1 MALINNSNMNDSD
14 EERDLTSLSWL
25 MELRNQNFSWT
36 NDMQQV
42 NLNGDEMSNRHNIKW
57 YHEESGGQKDAY
69 DKTSLFKNKDNS
81 NDKTNYVFN
90 NDHIVPAISNGT
102 LFNEFDKQQKEH
114 SSSSDIDKNITKRNC
129 IGKSIEKTCRKSF
142 KGMQSFQQQQLK
154 VQIKR
159 ATPIERY
166 EIFMEKVKRVF
177 VEYQKSAT
185 NYQTNTTEKPPF
197 NYSHIIGMAML
208 ENGRVTL
215 QQICSWIETK
225 FAYFR
230 VRKKWNNS
238 IRHNLSLHQCFR
250 KVDRKKFEKG
260 KGGYWELGVDPRK
273 CDRKRIRN
281 RKNAQHKIRQMQH
294 QYQHQ
299 PQKLQK
305 YPLSKNK
312 NKITQETK
320 AMVVLDRQSPINT
333 SYKELQKLQTESYY
347 SDCAQQQVNEMHTVC
362 PANSSSSLET
372 DHATGRHL
380 LLDELD
386 IQQNI
391 DVVSCCQ
398 QSQQEHKIFITSMA
412 EEIPAAI
419 NSVPNDNSPKTIE
432 LLQNSKLQQYQLG
445 TVIISAP
452 TAKYG
457 NISDFAASTGS
468 INCFINGDYIDDK
481 THKLQQ
487 NFICIK
493 GDDIQTT
500 CQNVTSYA
508 DKDVLSEKSSKPNPH
523 TNTTTT
529 FTPFIPYSASTS
541 KYVPSVFINSVEQEN
556 NVLIS
561 HSIMPNVVV
570 EQLLQPSGLQY
581 TLTPSMAT
589 PEATIVTP
597 EVTTNGM
604 NNINSEQ
611 NNQQLLAIDSI
622 RPYIDGIEEAFQYLR
637 SMDNNREDIL
647 DNFLDI
653 SVSDY

>member
-1 MALINNSNMNDSD
+1 MPLNNNSNMNESD
-14 EERDLTSLSWL
+14 EEHDLTSLSWL

-42 NLNGDEMSNRHNIKW
+42 NLNADEMNNRHNIKW
-57 YHEESGGQKDAY
+57 SHEASGGQKDAY

-81 NDKTNYVFN
+81 NDKINYVFN
-90 NDHIVPAISNGT
+90 SDYILPAISNGI
-102 LFNEFDKQQKEH
+102 LLNEFDKQQKEP

-129 IGKSIEKTCRKSF
+129 IGKSLEKTCRKSF
-142 KGMQSFQQQQLK
+142 KGMYFQQQQLK

-166 EIFMEKVKRVF
+166 EIFLEKVKRVL
-177 VEYQKSAT
+177 VEYQKSAI
-185 NYQTNTTEKPPF
+185 NYQTDTTEKPPF

-250 KVDRKKFEKG
+250 KIDRKKFEKG

-281 RKNAQHKIRQMQH
+281 RKSSQHKIRQMQH
-294 QYQHQ
+294 QHQHQ

-305 YPLSKNK
+305 HPLSKNK
-312 NKITQETK
+312 NKKITQETK
-320 AMVVLDRQSPINT
+320 TMVVLNRQSPINI
-333 SYKELQKLQTESYY
+333 SYKELQKLKTGSYY
-347 SDCAQQQVNEMHTVC
+347 SDCGQQQVNEMHTVC
-362 PANSSSSLET
+362 PANSTSASS
-372 DHATGRHL
+372 HL

-445 TVIISAP
+445 TIIISAP
-452 TAKYG
+452 TTKYG
-457 NISDFAASTGS
+457 SISDFAASTGS

-481 THKLQQ
+481 THKLQHS
-487 NFICIK
+487 FVSYYHRYF
-493 GDDIQTT
+493 T
-500 CQNVTSYA
+500 CRY
-508 DKDVLSEKSSKPNPH
+508 
-523 TNTTTT
+523 
-529 FTPFIPYSASTS
+529 YC
-541 KYVPSVFINSVEQEN
+541 
-556 NVLIS
+556 
-561 HSIMPNVVV
+561 
-570 EQLLQPSGLQY
+570 
-581 TLTPSMAT
+581 
-589 PEATIVTP
+589 
-597 EVTTNGM
+597 
-604 NNINSEQ
+604 
-611 NNQQLLAIDSI
+611 
-622 RPYIDGIEEAFQYLR
+622 
-637 SMDNNREDIL
+637 
-647 DNFLDI
+647 
-653 SVSDY
+653 